1 MLLTCLLVLL
11 GRSDVDPVKF
21 QYHRD
26 SNERRIITYG
36 ADFGLTLSFAGSSPN
51 WSSGGS
57 SNINGNGF
65 VNAFAQV
72 KRPNTSFDNVFR
84 VNLGGV
90 STRQLDNYNIRYRIL
105 KKNLDNVF
113 LDCKLGHTITAEPGM
128 SIFGGLNFQTQLL
141 PGYKYSR
148 NAIGR
153 EVGTINSSFL
163 SQGQTQFALGME
175 YKPLPTFFIRMGYV
189 TLKQTYVINQ
199 SLYDIRNEP
208 IIARVSEEDQAEY
221 NLISP
226 DAPHTLLEKT
236 IRMNE
241 IWKTEPDI
249 SLSEIASIQ
258 CPVLVMAGDDDVIA
272 HAHTISLYE
281 ALPLGQLAI
290 IPGTSHGLVKEKP
303 ALLIAVMMQF
313 LEDLSYPI
321 TRDPI
326 RRTNNQ

>member
-1 MLLTCLLVLL
+1 MPEYINLRNHQVYNYEWDNDGEAVVLL
-11 GRSDVDPVKF
+11 HGGLSKTSSWDYLMVPPLEDEFHVFAYDRTGHGFTGDQPGSLHFEFQCQEAIAYLEDFVKEPAHLIGYSDGG
-21 QYHRD
+21 
-26 SNERRIITYG
+26 II
-36 ADFGLTLSFAGSSPN
+36 ALMVA
-51 WSSGGS
+51 
-57 SNINGNGF
+57 I
-65 VNAFAQV
+65 
-72 KRPNTSFDNVFR
+72 KRPELV
-84 VNLGGV
+84 
-90 STRQLDNYNIRYRIL
+90 
-105 KKNLDNVF
+105 K
-113 LDCKLGHTITAEPGM
+113 
-128 SIFGGLNFQTQLL
+128 SIV
-141 PGYKYSR
+141 
-148 NAIGR
+148 AIGA
-153 EVGTINSSFL
+153 NYHYSAPLKDFL
-163 SQGQTQFALGME
+163 E
-175 YKPLPTFFIRMGYV
+175 
-189 TLKQTYVINQ
+189 
-199 SLYDIRNEP
+199 
-208 IIARVSEEDQAEY
+208 ARVSEEDQAEY

-272 HAHTISLYE
+272 HDHTISLYE

-303 ALLIAVMMQF
+303 ALLIAVIMQF

>member
-1 MLLTCLLVLL
+1 MPEYINLRNHQVYNYEWDNDGEAVVLL
-11 GRSDVDPVKF
+11 HGGLSKTSAWDYLMVPPLEDEFHVFAYDRAGHGFTGDQPGSLHFEFQCQEAIAYLEDVVKEPAHLIGYSDGG
-21 QYHRD
+21 
-26 SNERRIITYG
+26 II
-36 ADFGLTLSFAGSSPN
+36 ALMVA
-51 WSSGGS
+51 
-57 SNINGNGF
+57 I
-65 VNAFAQV
+65 
-72 KRPNTSFDNVFR
+72 KRPELVKSIVAFGANYHYSAPLSDFDVAN
-84 VNLGGV
+84 
-90 STRQLDNYNIRYRIL
+90 
-105 KKNLDNVF
+105 
-113 LDCKLGHTITAEPGM
+113 
-128 SIFGGLNFQTQLL
+128 
-141 PGYKYSR
+141 
-148 NAIGR
+148 
-153 EVGTINSSFL
+153 
-163 SQGQTQFALGME
+163 
-175 YKPLPTFFIRMGYV
+175 
-189 TLKQTYVINQ
+189 
-199 SLYDIRNEP
+199 
-208 IIARVSEEDQAEY
+208 VSEEDQAEY

-326 RRTNNQ
+326 RRTNNQSE